1 MNLLKK
7 KVLLLNNTYEPLAIL
22 PAKKVLKKLLKGS
35 NSFYVEDYYDLLFQS
50 GKHKIQIPSV
60 VRLTYYLNVKKTIKS
75 ATGKKHKIFARDGWV
90 CVYCTKAYTPDELTL
105 DHVIPKSKGGDSSS
119 SNLVTACREC
129 NNKKSDR
136 TDHEFGFTI
145 SKALLKSNINL
156 AVLISTAR
164 KNPQWRKYI
173 YN

>member
-1 MNLLKK
+1 MNLLNK

-22 PAKKVLKKLLKGS
+22 PVKKVLKKLLKGS
-35 NSFYVEDYYDLLFQS
+35 NSFYVEDYYENLFFS
-50 GKHKIQIPSV
+50 EKHKIRIPSV

-75 ATGKKHKIFARDGWV
+75 ASGKKHKIFARDSWI
-90 CVYCTKAYTPDELTL
+90 CVYCSKACTPDELTL
-105 DHVIPKSKGGDSSS
+105 DHVVPKSKGGDSSS
-119 SNLVTACREC
+119 SNLVTACKGC
-129 NNKKSDR
+129 NNLKSDR
-136 TDHEFGFTI
+136 SDVEFGFTI

-156 AVLISTAR
+156 ALLINTAK